1 MRKSILI
8 TIILIILTSCQTK
21 RSIIP
26 SISGTPRSYF
36 KLEQPII
43 ISLNDNRSDLKNTRQ
58 TIENLQKG
66 LKSIYGSNI
75 EFKPY
80 FEKTEGKT
88 VSIKINI
95 KQIEAN
101 FGTRILHY
109 RTFHNQVTA
118 VAASVSTNWGSSVAT
133 AIVSQPV
140 LVDNF
145 IAEGYW
151 IGTSYLEITMIDNL
165 FENKEIY
172 TFPFVAENKQNNTFG
187 YSSANKA
194 AKNSWNEVSSHLLDL
209 IDAVALRIIETKN

>member
-1 MRKSILI
+1 MRK
-8 TIILIILTSCQTK
+8 ILIITVLIIGFTSCQTK
-21 RSIIP
+21 RTIIP
-26 SISGTPRSYF
+26 NISGISRNSF
-36 KLEQPII
+36 RLEKPII
-43 ISLNDNRSDLKNTRQ
+43 ISINDTRTDTKNSAE

-66 LKSIYGSNI
+66 LKGIYGNNI
-75 EFKPY
+75 AFKPY
-80 FEKTEGKT
+80 FERTEGET

-101 FGTRILHY
+101 FGTRLIHY

-118 VAASVSTNWGSSVAT
+118 VAASVSTSWGSSVAA

-140 LVDNF
+140 LIDNF
-145 IAEGYW
+145 VTEGYW

-165 FENKEIY
+165 FNNKETY
-172 TFPFVAENKQNNTFG
+172 TFPFVAENKQSNTWG
-187 YSSANKA
+187 YSSASKA